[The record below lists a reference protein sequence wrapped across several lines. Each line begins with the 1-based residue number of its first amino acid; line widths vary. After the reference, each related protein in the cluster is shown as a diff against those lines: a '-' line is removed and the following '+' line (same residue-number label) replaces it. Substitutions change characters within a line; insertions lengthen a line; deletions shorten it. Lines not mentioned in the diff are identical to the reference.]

1 MAKKLQLMP
10 LPDIGETIT
19 VTTKDCDLDSIILD
33 ISQRGVV
40 KYFAAIRVNDDTIF
54 KLPSGVYRFSFHYS
68 KTSGPAAFGSSV
80 KTLVPPSAI
89 SLTAS

>member
-40 KYFAAIRVNDDTIF
+40 KYFAAIRVNDDTFLRSCLVGAICSRNDSNH
-54 KLPSGVYRFSFHYS
+54 LSLI
-68 KTSGPAAFGSSV
+68 V
-80 KTLVPPSAI
+80 KRVH
-89 SLTAS
+89 